1 MLNISIRSIEL
12 VLLTVL
18 TDINSYQWPFSTANM
33 FIIVFPNFKY
43 LYIFNIIEYKI
54 SENAVTI
61 LFWYYLQL
69 KTAQEK
75 YFANSRIHAYCYV
88 TC

>member
-1 MLNISIRSIEL
+1 MLNISIRSIKL

-54 SENAVTI
+54 SENAVTSI
-61 LFWYYLQL
+61 LVL
-69 KTAQEK
+69 
-75 YFANSRIHAYCYV
+75 FAIENSTREIFC
-88 TC
+88 